1 MRKEGGLKIRYTFQ
15 DSTDFPV
22 QRDFIQD
29 MQDFIRISKEVIPL
43 ERSAIKIKSE
53 SQERLAIF
61 ERKIQEIDIF
71 EKDMK
76 NYIES
81 LTVGVDAAELL
92 EIRERTLGTSSTTA
106 LEKKNEKLAELDK
119 ENKLDLMET
128 QQLNTRILST
138 LGPFFEDS
146 IYGAQNTYY
155 AFIEDKTLRGKQ
167 VGFVNNMQY
176 EFELLFTQDTL
187 KVKDLQSLT
196 LPIWTKSGIL
206 SREKK
211 VKRLDVSDF
220 YITNIAHE
228 KNNLKTVL
236 EDKDAENRFIISSDE
251 KAFLIMHKD
260 YEITQDEELA
270 AALNRDSVNAFIIR
284 LKDFFKDFVG
294 SKRLRRIT
302 LAGKNVTEENKVF
315 DCLKLIASIYGELV
329 TECLEKGYTK
339 GEITIKIEE
348 PEGRRT
354 EKYLEKSEISK
365 ELSTIGNEGKELATL
380 LRVAES

>member
-1 MRKEGGLKIRYTFQ
+1 MRMEGGLKIRYTFQ

-29 MQDFIRISKEVIPL
+29 MQDFIRISTEVIPL
-43 ERSAIKIKSE
+43 EKSAIKIKNE
-53 SQERLAIF
+53 NQERLAIF
-61 ERKIQEIDIF
+61 ERRIQEIDMF
-71 EKDMK
+71 EKDMR
-76 NYIES
+76 NCIES
-81 LTVGVDAAELL
+81 HTAGVDAAELL
-92 EIRERTLGTSSTTA
+92 EVKEKTLETSSATA

-146 IYGAQNTYY
+146 IYGAQNTCY

-167 VGFVNNMQY
+167 IGFVDNMQY

-187 KVKDLQSLT
+187 KVKDLQNLT
-196 LPIWTKSGIL
+196 LPIWSKSGIL
-206 SREKK
+206 SRDKK

-220 YITNIAHE
+220 YITNIEHE
-228 KNNLKTVL
+228 GNSLKTVL

-251 KAFLIMHKD
+251 KAFLITYKD
-260 YEITQDEELA
+260 YEITQEKELA
-270 AALNRDSVNAFIIR
+270 AALNRDSVDAFR
-284 LKDFFKDFVG
+284 EKLKSFFKDFVG

-302 LAGKNVTEENKVF
+302 LGGKNVIEENRVF

-354 EKYLEKSEISK
+354 EKYLEKSEVFRD
-365 ELSTIGNEGKELATL
+365 LSTIGSEGRELATL
-380 LRVAES
+380 LRVADS

>member
-1 MRKEGGLKIRYTFQ
+1 MEGGLKIRYTFQ

-29 MQDFIRISKEVIPL
+29 MQDFIRISTEVIPL
-43 ERSAIKIKSE
+43 EKSAIKIKNE
-53 SQERLAIF
+53 NQERLAIF
-61 ERKIQEIDIF
+61 ERRIQEIDMF
-71 EKDMK
+71 EKDMR
-76 NYIES
+76 NCIES
-81 LTVGVDAAELL
+81 HTAGVDAAELL
-92 EIRERTLGTSSTTA
+92 EVKEKTLETSSATA

-146 IYGAQNTYY
+146 IYGAQNTCY

-167 VGFVNNMQY
+167 IGFVDNMQY

-187 KVKDLQSLT
+187 KVKDLQNLT
-196 LPIWTKSGIL
+196 LPIWSKSGIL
-206 SREKK
+206 SRDKK

-220 YITNIAHE
+220 YITNIEHE
-228 KNNLKTVL
+228 GNSLKTVL

-251 KAFLIMHKD
+251 KAFLITYKD
-260 YEITQDEELA
+260 YEITQEKELA
-270 AALNRDSVNAFIIR
+270 AALNRDSVDAFR
-284 LKDFFKDFVG
+284 EKLKSFFKDFVG

-302 LAGKNVTEENKVF
+302 LGGKNVIEENRVF

-354 EKYLEKSEISK
+354 EKYLEKSEVFRD
-365 ELSTIGNEGKELATL
+365 LSTIGSEGRELATL
-380 LRVAES
+380 LRVADS